1 MVRIRK
7 GEGIIHILTGSGRSF
22 EGLRC
27 FVDPLKWEDTSW
39 NRQPFVSWVE
49 RLENESDSDYAARTA
64 RMATTG
70 IAKGWKQLGMRT
82 RVNKNQSKTW
92 ILRSAPRH
100 WNIEGVE
107 SFLIGAGFS
116 HIEFTSKKLEKYGT
130 SLLFKGS
137 RAGTQDYLQFT
148 L

>member
-1 MVRIRK
+1 MDFWCCTRLPNSGSGPWGWELQPGSQGAQTVVKGLVRIRK
-7 GEGIIHILTGSGRSF
+7 GEGIIHILTDSGRSF

-82 RVNKNQSKTW
+82 RANKNLSRKLGFFDPPLDIG
-92 ILRSAPRH
+92 ILKE
-100 WNIEGVE
+100 WNP
-107 SFLIGAGFS
+107 F
-116 HIEFTSKKLEKYGT
+116 
-130 SLLFKGS
+130 
-137 RAGTQDYLQFT
+137 
-148 L
+148 